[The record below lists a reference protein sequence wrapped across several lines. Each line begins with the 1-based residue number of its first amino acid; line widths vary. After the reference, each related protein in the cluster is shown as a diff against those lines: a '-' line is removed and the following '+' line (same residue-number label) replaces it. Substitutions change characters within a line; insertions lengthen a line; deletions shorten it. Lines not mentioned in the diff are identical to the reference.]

1 MEVYVF
7 IICITA
13 LIAFMIFAGGVAL
26 GRNCSDNKEAFVE
39 ISDEADVL
47 AADLRLMA
55 AIGGLSSG
63 EKSKLNKAADYIE
76 KLGEIKIEGA

>member
-1 MEVYVF
+1 MEAIIFAGVIGM
-7 IICITA
+7 IICIS
-13 LIAFMIFAGGVAL
+13 FFGL
-26 GRNCSDNKEAFVE
+26 GISIGRGLKKDVPE

-55 AIGGLSSG
+55 ATSGLSNG

-76 KLGEIKIEGA
+76 NLGEIKSE

>member
-26 GRNCSDNKEAFVE
+26 GRKGSDNKEAVE

-55 AIGGLSSG
+55 AISGLSSG

-76 KLGEIKIEGA
+76 KLGEIKVEGA

>member
-7 IICITA
+7 CICIAA
-13 LIAFMIFAGGVAL
+13 LLIFMIFAGGVSL
-26 GRNCSDNKEAFVE
+26 GMTYSKKESYVE
-39 ISDEADVL
+39 ISDDADVL

-55 AIGGLSSG
+55 AISSLSSG
-63 EKSKLNKAADYIE
+63 EQSKLNKAAEYIE